1 MVFRLFILSTLSM
14 LLLYCAG
21 PSNLQQPQQR
31 GDTVSRKQQ
40 KKLDESFDPASL
52 DDYEKEWAGK
62 KTPDIE
68 TVNVEQLLKAGST
81 TEALN
86 ESQKV
91 SGYRVQLIATRDE
104 KEAHAVMR
112 EAILKFEY
120 RVYRTFDDPYYKV
133 RVGDFVSRMK
143 ADQVREQA
151 IQNDFLEA
159 WVVRER
165 VWRGDPPETTGTEA
179 DTTSM

>member
-1 MVFRLFILSTLSM
+1 MKSK
-14 LLLYCAG
+14 
-21 PSNLQQPQQR
+21 
-31 GDTVSRKQQ
+31 KQQ
-40 KKLDESFDPASL
+40 KKLNESFDPTSL
-52 DDYEKEWAGK
+52 DDYEKDWGRKES
-62 KTPDIE
+62 PDLE
-68 TVNVEQLLKAGST
+68 TVNIEQLLKGRST
-81 TEALN
+81 AEALN

-112 EAILKFEY
+112 EAILTFEY

-133 RVGDFVSRMK
+133 RIGDFVSRMK

-151 IQNDFLEA
+151 IQNDYLEA

-165 VWRGDPPETTGTEA
+165 VWKGEPLETTEAEA
-179 DTTSM
+179 DTTGI